1 MRRRRTSRPAGALAP
16 PRAPL
21 AASLVALLLTA
32 CGGAD
37 DRDRH
42 SPTVPAAVTAQ
53 ASSATSVHVMWRPAT
68 DDRAVTGYEVLR
80 DGTTAKTV
88 PADLSMIDIGGL
100 TASTSYRFTVRARD
114 AAGNLSAPSAPAAV
128 TTPAATPDDKRPPT
142 APQHLTGHA
151 DGTGAANLS
160 WGRAV
165 DDVGVTAYDVYQEGT
180 RIHSVG
186 GAGTSARLTGL
197 RPGTVYTFTVR
208 ARDAADNASP
218 DSDAVDVTTAAAP
231 GAPPSTAPTRLR
243 AGAARASSGGGT
255 DITLRWV
262 PPRTGGVIG
271 AYQLFLDGAPTT
283 TIVPGVPS
291 PEGLT
296 SYTFTVTDPPGTRYS
311 VKLRAR
317 LPDGTWGDFSAQP
330 TVVVP

>member
-1 MRRRRTSRPAGALAP
+1 MAARAA
-16 PRAPL
+16 APL
-21 AASLVALLLTA
+21 AASLVLPLLLTG
-32 CGGAD
+32 CGGGE
-37 DRDRH
+37 DRDRR
-42 SPTVPAAVTAQ
+42 SPSVPGAVTAQ
-53 ASSATSVHVMWRPAT
+53 ASSATSVHVMWRPST
-68 DDRAVTGYEVLR
+68 DDRAVTGYEILR
-80 DGTTAKTV
+80 DGTTAKRV
-88 PADLSMIDIGGL
+88 PADLSMIDVGGL

-142 APQHLTGHA
+142 APAHLTGRA
-151 DGTGAANLS
+151 DGTGAAELS
-160 WGRAV
+160 WGRAL

-186 GAGTSARLTGL
+186 GATLSARLTGL

-218 DSDAVDVTTAAAP
+218 DSDAVDITTASAP
-231 GAPPSTAPTRLR
+231 GAPPSIAPTRLR
-243 AGAARASSGGGT
+243 TSVGRAPSGSGT

-262 PPRTGGVIG
+262 PPHTGGAIG
-271 AYQLFLDGAPTT
+271 AYQLFLNGAPTT

-317 LPDGTWGDFSAQP
+317 LPDGRWGDFSAQP